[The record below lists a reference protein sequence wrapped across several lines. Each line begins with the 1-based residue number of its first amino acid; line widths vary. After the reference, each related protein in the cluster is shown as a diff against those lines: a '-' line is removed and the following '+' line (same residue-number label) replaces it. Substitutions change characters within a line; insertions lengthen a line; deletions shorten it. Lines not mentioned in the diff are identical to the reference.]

1 MRIDTKGRFTFTGG
15 THPPESKALTS
26 ESKIQSFP
34 AVKQVAIMLS
44 QHTGAVCRSLT
55 RKGNTVQAG
64 QKIGDSDAF
73 VSAPV
78 HSPITGKVKEIALQ
92 SHPVLGR
99 SPAIVIDALPH
110 YPPKRPDFKL
120 KDDFDENSYSA
131 EQICDA
137 VRQAGI
143 VGMGGAG
150 FPTRVKIEPNPR
162 LPKETLIINGCECC
176 PYITCDYRIMLEWTN
191 QIVAGIKLAR
201 RASGCSKVFIG
212 IEDNKPEAIE
222 AMNAAF
228 HPVRNSISGEHPT
241 KGKFSNGVKTY
252 AKRDGIKVVPVK
264 TKYPP
269 GGERQLIKAILKK
282 DVPTGGIPPMI
293 GVVVLNVATVAAIA
307 EAVVYDSPLTHR
319 VVTVTGEGIANP
331 GNFYVPIGTPVAEL
345 IEFCGGLTEE
355 AVKVILGGPMMGIA
369 IADLT
374 TPVTKTTG
382 AVTVLTK
389 KQIGAAKFAGRQ
401 TPCIRCGRCLE
412 VCPEHLN
419 PTKIAHA
426 VKNNLLDVAE
436 SYYINACTECGCCSY
451 VCPANI
457 ELTGYI
463 KTGKTLLAGQKEKMP
478 E

>member
-1 MRIDTKGRFTFTGG
+1 
-15 THPPESKALTS
+15 
-26 ESKIQSFP
+26 
-34 AVKQVAIMLS
+34 
-44 QHTGAVCRSLT
+44 
-55 RKGNTVQAG
+55 VQG
-64 QKIGDSDAF
+64 
-73 VSAPV
+73 
-78 HSPITGKVKEIALQ
+78 H
-92 SHPVLGR
+92 
-99 SPAIVIDALPH
+99 
-110 YPPKRPDFKL
+110 
-120 KDDFDENSYSA
+120 FDENSYSA

-162 LPKETLIINGCECC
+162 LPKETMIINGCECE
-176 PYITCDYRIMLEWTN
+176 PYITSDYRIMLEWTN
-191 QIVAGIKLAR
+191 QIIAGVKLAR
-201 RASGCSKVFIG
+201 KASGCSKVIIG

-222 AMNAAF
+222 VMNT
-228 HPVRNSISGEHPT
+228 VLQTCGDS
-241 KGKFSNGVKTY
+241 
-252 AKRDGIKVVPVK
+252 DGIKVVPVK
-264 TKYPP
+264 TKYPQ

-307 EAVVYDSPLTHR
+307 EAVLCNRPLTHR
-319 VVTVTGEGIANP
+319 VVTVTGEAIAEP
-331 GNFYVPIGTPVAEL
+331 GNFYVPIGISVEEL
-345 IEFCGGLTEE
+345 IEFCGGVTQSC
-355 AVKVILGGPMMGIA
+355 AKVVLGGPMMGIA
-369 IADLT
+369 IADLK
-374 TPVTKTTG
+374 TPITKTTG
-382 AVTVLTK
+382 AVTILTE
-389 KQIGAAKFAGRQ
+389 KQIGRAKFARRQ

-436 SYYINACTECGCCSY
+436 KYYISGCIECGCCSY

-463 KTGKTLLAGQKEKMP
+463 KTGKIFLARQKKKMP